1 MPTRN
6 ASEKPR
12 SRKTPG
18 NVSQLDSGV
27 DTSVLLGIEP
37 SGKVAFAQVGVSEE
51 SATDPVT
58 DAMLERYP
66 NLAYVAVVSA
76 RVVNARKDQPRPN
89 RPK

>member
-1 MPTRN
+1 MSVRT

-12 SRKTPG
+12 SRK
-18 NVSQLDSGV
+18 NLASESQLKTGE

-51 SATDPVT
+51 AAAEPVT

-66 NLAYVAVVSA
+66 NLAYVAVVTA
-76 RVVNARKDQPRPN
+76 RVVNVRKDQPRPN

>member
-1 MPTRN
+1 MATRT

-12 SRKTPG
+12 SRRNLSTQ
-18 NVSQLDSGV
+18 SQLKTDV

-51 SATDPVT
+51 AASEPVT
-58 DAMLERYP
+58 EAMLERYP

-76 RVVNARKDQPRPN
+76 RVVNVRKDQPRPN

>member
-1 MPTRN
+1 MATRS

-12 SRKTPG
+12 SRKTPR
-18 NVSQLDSGV
+18 NISQLDPGV

-76 RVVNARKDQPRPN
+76 RVVNVRKDQPRPN